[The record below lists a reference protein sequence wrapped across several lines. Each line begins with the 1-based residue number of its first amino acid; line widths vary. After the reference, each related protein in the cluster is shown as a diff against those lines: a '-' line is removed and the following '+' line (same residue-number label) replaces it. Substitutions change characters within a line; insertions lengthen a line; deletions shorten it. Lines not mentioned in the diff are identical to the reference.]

1 MANTLAQQE
10 EKYFK
15 KIYDDYK
22 PLVVFIASLYLDN
35 TDYVDDVIQEV
46 FLEVFTHNDQISNY
60 KSYITA
66 LAKNKSI
73 AINKDTTS
81 IKLVESMDDF
91 IVANLKEKEMFVP
104 IIDELGSALN
114 TREMNIVLLH
124 LYGGYTFKE
133 IAEYVHSNE
142 KTVKTK
148 YYRSIKKCRKEL
160 L

>member
-1 MANTLAQQE
+1 MANTLTQQE